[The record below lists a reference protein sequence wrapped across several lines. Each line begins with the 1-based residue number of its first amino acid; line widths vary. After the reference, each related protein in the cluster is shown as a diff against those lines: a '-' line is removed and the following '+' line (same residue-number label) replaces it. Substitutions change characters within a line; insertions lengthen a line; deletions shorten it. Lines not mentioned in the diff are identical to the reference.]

1 MNSKIFIFQSKPT
14 IIIWIHNYN
23 CDWESVQI
31 NILLDC
37 LAELFATIHWAHD
50 VVVTLNQRRNYVVCP
65 MGTLHSFEAGIC
77 ITICKRKGRQIFI
90 YILK

>member
-31 NILLDC
+31 IILLDC
-37 LAELFATIHWAHD
+37 LAELFATVHWAHD
-50 VVVTLNQRRNYVVCP
+50 VVVTNVAT
-65 MGTLHSFEAGIC
+65 TLCVQWVLYTRVKLVFVSAFADA
-77 ITICKRKGRQIFI
+77 KDDK
-90 YILK
+90 YLYL